1 MLFRSDATASAALF
15 NGIPSVSVSASNL
28 DLALNRPANDG
39 TLINFA
45 AAPITVKTGP
55 SSTRSLDLSGA
66 NGPLLEATGN
76 LTVDVA
82 GFFRVSGSLGFKKSD
97 FDLKLSDGTTK
108 SVQMLTVA
116 GEDLSAFAGMKASS
130 PDKAGLNLTG
140 VDFALAVA
148 SDKDDTTRRWTTL
161 QANADSIAL
170 TGITG
175 VTMASSDLAVTINR
189 AANDGTIADYSSTPL
204 TLNTEIGRAHV

>member
-1 MLFRSDATASAALF
+1 MCSSDL
-15 NGIPSVSVSASNL
+15 
-28 DLALNRPANDG
+28 
-39 TLINFA
+39 
-45 AAPITVKTGP
+45 
-55 SSTRSLDLSGA
+55 
-66 NGPLLEATGN
+66 
-76 LTVDVA
+76 
-82 GFFRVSGSLGFKKSD
+82 
-97 FDLKLSDGTTK
+97 
-108 SVQMLTVA
+108 A

-130 PDKAGLNLTG
+130 PDKAGLNLAG

-204 TLNTEIGRAHV
+204 TLNTATGSKTLNINSNLGALVEASGTINIAVSDFFTVNGSFAVRSARDTVTLSNSTTVDADLLDRKSTRLNSSH